1 MQLKTSKKDKNIF
14 LGHARLAEARELMG
28 LTQQEAAT
36 KYGVSRV
43 TWGQWERGA
52 NAPSADALAGLAQDG
67 ADVLYILTGKR
78 QENLSSTFD
87 GEVSKAPACSADT
100 VEVPL
105 YDVELSAGHGTSIHD
120 EEVID
125 TYTFKRSFIQETGC
139 RPDRLAMAIV
149 RGDSMEPTL
158 EGGDYVLLDTRVNRF
173 YADGIY
179 AIRYDDSLMIKR
191 LAKQLDGSIE
201 IISDNKKRYDKMV
214 VTDDM
219 RDKFAIVG
227 YLVNFSR
234 GNKTCYTPS
243 KDDSG

>member
-1 MQLKTSKKDKNIF
+1 MTLGERIKQERVRLGFTQDDFSGFAGKRKGAQVNWEKDESAPN
-14 LGHARLAEARELMG
+14 ASVLAVWSE
-28 LTQQEAAT
+28 
-36 KYGVSRV
+36 K
-43 TWGQWERGA
+43 
-52 NAPSADALAGLAQDG
+52 G
-67 ADVLYILTGKR
+67 ADIQYIVTGR
-78 QENLSSTFD
+78 RTGGHTAAD

-243 KDDSG
+243 KDDPG